1 MKTTEQLVSELREC
15 GRGGDCLS
23 LYATATLLNEAAD
36 RLEELQKEVERLNSC
51 VKSEDEVRAIAQETI
66 RPLMKQ
72 MIDEAVKPYEDTIKE
87 LQERNRRQAL
97 LLSLNNI
104 PKPPKRI

>member
-1 MKTTEQLVSELREC
+1 MKTTEQLASELREH
-15 GRGGDCLS
+15 GRSGNRLS
-23 LYATATLLNEAAD
+23 LYATTTLLNEAAE

-87 LQERNRRQAL
+87 LQERIRRQSQ

-104 PKPPKRI
+104 PRPPKRI